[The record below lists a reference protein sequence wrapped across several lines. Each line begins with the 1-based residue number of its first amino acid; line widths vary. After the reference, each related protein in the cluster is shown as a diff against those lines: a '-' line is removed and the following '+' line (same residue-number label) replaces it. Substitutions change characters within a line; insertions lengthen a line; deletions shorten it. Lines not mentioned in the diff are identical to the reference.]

1 MAWPLFLRTMD
12 ETDKSCHFPFEHPVH
27 YNATSEQ
34 CWARIRTSEWS
45 RALFRLESFVFSF
58 HDIAESLFLGMIDSF
73 FLQGKKVEFNLELLG
88 YSNHYRIVLISLIL
102 VDLFYFG
109 IVLMNEWNGLFL
121 ISVHKGR
128 FFSESMMHFS
138 NCPINVQKPIL
149 NKILNCVLFYVSKK
163 PAEIQN
169 TKLRI
174 ERGIFF
180 GNWKKYQ

>member
-1 MAWPLFLRTMD
+1 MLNKNKNVGMVSGLIPTRIICLFL
-12 ETDKSCHFPFEHPVH
+12 SWH
-27 YNATSEQ
+27 
-34 CWARIRTSEWS
+34 S
-45 RALFRLESFVFSF
+45 RVIISWDDWL
-58 HDIAESLFLGMIDSF
+58 F

-149 NKILNCVLFYVSKK
+149 NKIF
-163 PAEIQN
+163 
-169 TKLRI
+169 KLRSVLCKRKA
-174 ERGIFF
+174 RG
-180 GNWKKYQ
+180 NSKYKA